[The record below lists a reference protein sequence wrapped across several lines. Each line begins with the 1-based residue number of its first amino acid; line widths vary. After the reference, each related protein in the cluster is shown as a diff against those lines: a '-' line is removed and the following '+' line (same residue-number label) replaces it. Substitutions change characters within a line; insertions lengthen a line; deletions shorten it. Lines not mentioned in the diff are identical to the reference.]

1 MVSHEPSGL
10 LLIERALL
18 LKSLS
23 IFADTPEPILAE
35 IATLM
40 QEEEVPSG
48 KDIVTEGDAGSC
60 MYIIFKGRVLI
71 HSQKKELATLNE
83 KDFFGELSL
92 LDTEARSATVT
103 ASDDC
108 ILFRIDQEPFFD
120 LLEQRP
126 EVLRGIIKILSTRLR
141 AANKQISELKGEKF
155 EI

>member
-1 MVSHEPSGL
+1 MISHEASGL

-23 IFADTPEPILAE
+23 VFTHTPEPVLAE

-40 QEEEVPSG
+40 QEEEVAANTN
-48 KDIVTEGDAGSC
+48 IVTEGEPGSC
-60 MYIIFKGRVLI
+60 MYIIFKGSVSV
-71 HSQKKELATLNE
+71 HTQQKQLATLGE

-103 ASDDC
+103 ALEDS

-120 LLEQRP
+120 LLEQQP
-126 EVLRGIIKILSTRLR
+126 DVLRGIIKILCTRLR
-141 AANKQISELKGEKF
+141 AANKQISELKGGG
-155 EI
+155 